1 MQINT
6 IVATIKVNSI
16 KQPIK
21 SNSSFTYTDLK
32 LDIEFD
38 YTRNNEF
45 QKRKEVRD
53 LIINYDYGAVKNS
66 IFNLFNTL
74 PGQKILNPLFGLNLV
89 QYLFQPLNEI
99 TANQIGTKILE
110 GISTFEPRVV
120 LQNINVV
127 VDEANSQYLITL
139 IISVPSIRTDSSF
152 SISGILSNSGFNF
165 VNK

>member
-1 MQINT
+1 
-6 IVATIKVNSI
+6 VATIKVNSI
-16 KQPIK
+16 KQLPK
-21 SNSSFTYTDLK
+21 SNSSFTFTDLK

-53 LIINYDYGAVKNS
+53 LILNYDYGAVRNS

-89 QYLFQPLNEI
+89 QYLFQPLDEV
-99 TANQIGTKILE
+99 TANLIGNKILE
-110 GISTFEPRVV
+110 GITTFEPRVNIE
-120 LQNINVV
+120 NINVV
-127 VDEANSQYLITL
+127 VDEPNAQYIITL
-139 IISVPSIRTDSSF
+139 VLSIPTIKTGTSF
-152 SISGILSNSGFNF
+152 NISGILSNSGFNF

>member
-1 MQINT
+1 M
-6 IVATIKVNSI
+6 ATIKVTSI
-16 KQPIK
+16 REPKK

-45 QKRKEVRD
+45 QKKKEVRD
-53 LIINYDYGAVKNS
+53 LTLNYDYGAVRNS

-89 QYLFQPLNEI
+89 QYLFQPLNEV
-99 TANQIGTKILE
+99 TANLIGTRILD
-110 GISTFEPRVV
+110 GITTFEPRVNI
-120 LQNINVV
+120 LNINVV
-127 VDEANSQYLITL
+127 VDEANAQYIVTL
-139 IISVPSIRTDSSF
+139 VINVPSIRTDSSF
-152 SISGILSNSGFNF
+152 SITGILSNSGFNF

>member
-1 MQINT
+1 M
-6 IVATIKVNSI
+6 ATIKVNSI
-16 KQPIK
+16 KQLPK
-21 SNSSFTYTDLK
+21 SNSSFTFTDLK

-53 LIINYDYGAVKNS
+53 LILNYDYGAVRNS

-89 QYLFQPLNEI
+89 QYLFQPLDEV
-99 TANQIGTKILE
+99 TANLIGNKILE
-110 GISTFEPRVV
+110 GITTFEPRVNIE
-120 LQNINVV
+120 NINVV
-127 VDEANSQYLITL
+127 VDEPNAQYIITL
-139 IISVPSIRTDSSF
+139 VLSIPTIKTGTSF
-152 SISGILSNSGFNF
+152 NISGILSNSGFNF